1 MLLLGLNKQQKGVLF
16 RLVLSMAL
24 GWEGGGGQFIYL
36 KTSYLRLITPQ
47 CRKRIQHILLY
58 T

>member
-1 MLLLGLNKQQKGVLF
+1 MLLLGLNKQQKVVLV

-24 GWEGGGGQFIYL
+24 GWEGGGQFIYL

-47 CRKRIQHILLY
+47 CRKRIQRILLY
-58 T
+58 F

>member
-1 MLLLGLNKQQKGVLF
+1 MLLLGLNKQQKVVLV

-47 CRKRIQHILLY
+47 CRKRIQRILLY